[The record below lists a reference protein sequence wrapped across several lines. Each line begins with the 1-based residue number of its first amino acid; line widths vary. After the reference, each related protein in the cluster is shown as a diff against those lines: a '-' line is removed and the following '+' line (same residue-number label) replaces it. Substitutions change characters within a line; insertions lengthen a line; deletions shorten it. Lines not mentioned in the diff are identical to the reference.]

1 MPKFK
6 FKAKD
11 LNGKVIR
18 GLFFAKD
25 EEDLR
30 AIVDNL
36 DYFLISSKK
45 VAESS
50 QIFTFLEKLRVEDIS
65 LFCRQLAIMVSS
77 GLELKTAIDVLKNGT
92 KNAKLKEI
100 LEVAHHDLLQGKSLS
115 SSFAKY
121 PKTFPIFFRNMIRIG
136 EISGKFP
143 LVLNKLADY
152 YDKDNKIKRKAKSA
166 LAYPIMLVCMAI
178 VVLVIMAVFVMPTF
192 KDVFDDMGAKLPQI
206 TVMVIGFTDFIRNNI
221 IFLLAGIVGIVALWL
236 VLKRLPSVRLY
247 IDKMKLKI
255 PVLKDVNIA
264 LITSRF
270 TSGFQTL
277 LSSSI
282 PIVEAIETMGQLL
295 GNTYVEEQMKVCAS
309 EIKRGESIAKSLET
323 IGIFPSML
331 CEMIKV
337 GEETGRIEE
346 VLAHVTEYFENEVD
360 QAFKKMTG
368 AIEPIM
374 ILIIGGIVVVCLLAV
389 FLPMLEITSA
399 IDSIET

>member
-30 AIVDNL
+30 EIVDNL
-36 DYFLISSKK
+36 DYFLISSRKI
-45 VAESS
+45 AESS
-50 QIFTFLEKLRVEDIS
+50 QIFTFLEKIKVEDIS

-92 KNAKLKEI
+92 KNPKLKEI

-121 PKTFPIFFRNMIRIG
+121 PKTFPLFFRNMIRIG

-178 VVLVIMAVFVMPTF
+178 VVLIIMAVFVMPTF
-192 KDVFDDMGAKLPQI
+192 KDVFDDMGAELPQI
-206 TVMVIGFTDFIRNNI
+206 TIMVIGFTDFIRNNI
-221 IFLLAGIVGIVALWL
+221 LLLLLGFIGFIALWL
-236 VLKRLPSVRLY
+236 FLKRFPSVRLY
-247 IDKMKLKI
+247 IDKLKLKVPI
-255 PVLKDVNIA
+255 VKDVNIA

-282 PIVEAIETMGQLL
+282 PIVEAIETMSHLL
-295 GNTYVEEQMKVCAS
+295 GNMYVEEQMKVCAS

-331 CEMIKV
+331 CEMIRV

-346 VLAHVTEYFENEVD
+346 VLTHVTEYFENEVD